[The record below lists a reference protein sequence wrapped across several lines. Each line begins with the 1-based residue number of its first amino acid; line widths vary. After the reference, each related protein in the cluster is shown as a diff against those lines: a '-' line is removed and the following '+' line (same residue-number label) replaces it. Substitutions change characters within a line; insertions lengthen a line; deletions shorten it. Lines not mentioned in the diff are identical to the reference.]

1 MASRDLLGLVSIENF
16 DRVSCQLGKQLA
28 LPFNTSE
35 SISIDIF
42 DLFILMFWG
51 LLLSLVLAG
60 LDILLSLLMITLA
73 IAGFLI

>member
-16 DRVSCQLGKQLA
+16 DRISCQLGKQPA
-28 LPFNTSE
+28 LPFNTGE